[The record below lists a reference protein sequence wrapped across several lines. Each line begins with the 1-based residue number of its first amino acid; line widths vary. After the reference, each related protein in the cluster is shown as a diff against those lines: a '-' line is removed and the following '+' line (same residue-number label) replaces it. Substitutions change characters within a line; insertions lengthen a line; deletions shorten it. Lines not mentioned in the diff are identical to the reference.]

1 MLIVVENSRQAYS
14 YDDCVNKIGQK
25 VGDGVYLTP
34 LFAETLPYTT
44 PQAVGEKSYH
54 LVFQCRL
61 NPKEI
66 RIPSGKQDYWIVRHS
81 AAIRPYGIVLIE
93 TKERRKYPSAI
104 GQFGETFSYAKYK
117 DRIEAAK

>member
-1 MLIVVENSRQAYS
+1 M
-14 YDDCVNKIGQK
+14 
-25 VGDGVYLTP
+25 TP
-34 LFAETLPYTT
+34 LFAETLPYTS

-66 RIPSGKQDYWIVRHS
+66 RIPSEKHDYWVVRHS

-93 TKERRKYPSAI
+93 AKERRNYPSAI
-104 GQFGETFSYAKYK
+104 AQFGEIFSYTKYQ
-117 DRIEAAK
+117 DRIKAAK